1 MISNAGEPGGQ
12 HIEQGPDP
20 SEQKHRRHRELNGLG
35 QAFRMQ
41 VCEFQGRV
49 SPLGGVSNPVDRS
62 LCGRSSM
69 LWLKRWNFIERARL
83 ERELW
88 DAFEAKEDIE
98 AMVNGLKARIE
109 AADPSDP
116 ELGDQNFRLE
126 VWITT
131 MERIRKIEALMAGK
145 ER

>member
-1 MISNAGEPGGQ
+1 MHGCEVQELVNSSN
-12 HIEQGPDP
+12 
-20 SEQKHRRHRELNGLG
+20 
-35 QAFRMQ
+35 
-41 VCEFQGRV
+41 
-49 SPLGGVSNPVDRS
+49 GVSNPVDRS
-62 LCGRSSM
+62 LYGCVLM

-98 AMVNGLKARIE
+98 EMVNALKARIE
-109 AADPSDP
+109 AMDTTDP

-131 MERIRKIEALMAGK
+131 MERIRKIEAMMAGK
-145 ER
+145 QR

>member
-1 MISNAGEPGGQ
+1 
-12 HIEQGPDP
+12 
-20 SEQKHRRHRELNGLG
+20 
-35 QAFRMQ
+35 
-41 VCEFQGRV
+41 
-49 SPLGGVSNPVDRS
+49 
-62 LCGRSSM
+62 M

-88 DAFEAKEDIE
+88 DAFEAKDDIE

-109 AADPSDP
+109 AADPRDP

-131 MERIRKIEALMAGK
+131 MERIRKIEAMMAGK